1 MLMVSTAFKPAVS
14 RVIRPIAV
22 AAHRLGVTPD
32 MVTIFGALGGT
43 VSSLY
48 FFSQGDFF
56 LGTIFVS
63 LFALSDLFDGAIAR
77 VSEQGPSKW
86 GGFLDST
93 CDRITDSSM
102 LVGVSIYLTSQGDFL
117 TPVVLASLA
126 MGSLVPYI
134 RAKAEALKIECAV
147 GLAERTER
155 IIITL
160 TAIGLDGLGVPYALA
175 IGFWI
180 LFVASTVTVIQRI
193 LVVRKGLRADV

>member
-1 MLMVSTAFKPAVS
+1 
-14 RVIRPIAV
+14 
-22 AAHRLGVTPD
+22 
-32 MVTIFGALGGT
+32 
-43 VSSLY
+43 
-48 FFSQGDFF
+48 
-56 LGTIFVS
+56 
-63 LFALSDLFDGAIAR
+63 
-77 VSEQGPSKW
+77 
-86 GGFLDST
+86 
-93 CDRITDSSM
+93 M
-102 LVGVSIYLTSQGDFL
+102 LVGVSIYLTSQGDLL